1 MKTDLQPTKS
11 EILQEMCRLL
21 SKIIGRPITTQ
32 AEVNKEIRRLGKLPK
47 EQQDDITKKL
57 LEVVRNNDNAKR
69 ADNL

>member
-1 MKTDLQPTKS
+1 
-11 EILQEMCRLL
+11 MCRLL